1 MSATQITEFMLTL
14 HKQLLDER
22 KVAESTATAY
32 IKALRI
38 LNEKKP
44 FKNLTVLKKTEE
56 IMKKVNEYAPSTQRT
71 VVAMISSVLTLY
83 KDKAGYKKVYEFY
96 HNKITNDA
104 PGEQLPKVKPT
115 STKTKKE
122 KENWIKWEDVLTKQK
137 ELRDEVGKTA
147 KPHWDVL
154 LPLTIL
160 SLYVDTPPRRN
171 QDYMDM
177 DVVVVGKKTNV
188 EALPK
193 DKNYLLLEGKRQ
205 PTKFIFNKYK
215 TSKTYGQQIVEIT
228 DTLKDTLLNFLKHH
242 PLNQGRSKPTQF
254 AFLVNGDGS
263 KFEQVNAITRILNKV
278 FGKNVGS
285 SMLRHIFLSEKYDI
299 KEMEGDATKMAHSLA
314 LQRSYLRHSDDET
327 DSPVSVPSPN
337 VLEM

>member
-1 MSATQITEFMLTL
+1 METPKITEFMLTL
-14 HKQLLDER
+14 HKELMDER

-44 FKNLTVLKKTEE
+44 FKNLTFLKKTDE
-56 IMKKVNEYAPSTQRT
+56 IMKKVDAYAPSTQRT
-71 VVAMISSVLTLY
+71 VVAMVSSVLTLY

-137 ELRDEVGKTA
+137 ELRDEGLKTIK

-177 DVVVVGKKTNV
+177 DVVVVSKKTKV
-188 EALPK
+188 DDLPK
-193 DKNYLLLEGKRQ
+193 DKNYLLLEGKKV
-205 PTKFIFNKYK
+205 PSKFIFNKYK
-215 TSKTYGQQIVEIT
+215 TSKSYGQQTVEIT
-228 DTLKDTLLNFLKHH
+228 DKLKDTLVWYLKHH
-242 PLNQGRSKPTQF
+242 PLFQGRSKPTQF
-254 AFLVNGDGS
+254 AFLVNADGT

-299 KEMEGDATKMAHSLA
+299 K
-314 LQRSYLRHSDDET
+314 
-327 DSPVSVPSPN
+327 
-337 VLEM
+337 

>member
-1 MSATQITEFMLTL
+1 MSTPQITEFMLTL

-22 KVAESTATAY
+22 KIAESTATAY

-44 FKNLTVLKKTEE
+44 FKNLTFLKKTEE
-56 IMKKVNEYAPSTQRT
+56 IMKRVGEYAPSTQRT
-71 VVAMISSVLTLY
+71 VTAMISSVLTLY

-115 STKTKKE
+115 ATKTKKE

-137 ELRDEVGKTA
+137 DLIEEAKKTT

-177 DVVVVGKKTNV
+177 DVVVVTKKTNV
-188 EALPK
+188 DALPK
-193 DKNYLLLEGKRQ
+193 DKNYLLLEGKRL
-205 PTKFIFNKYK
+205 PSKFIFNKYK
-215 TSKTYGQQIVEIT
+215 TSKTYGQQTVEVT
-228 DTLKDTLLNFLKHH
+228 DTLKDTLQNYLKHH
-242 PLNQGRSKPTQF
+242 PLFQGRSKPTQF
-254 AFLVNGDGS
+254 AFLVNADGT

-285 SMLRHIFLSEKYDI
+285 SMLRHIFLSDKYDI

-314 LQRSYLRHSDDET
+314 LQRSYMRHSDDEEDT
-327 DSPVSVPSPN
+327 EVDAPSPT

>member
-1 MSATQITEFMLTL
+1 
-14 HKQLLDER
+14 
-22 KVAESTATAY
+22 
-32 IKALRI
+32 
-38 LNEKKP
+38 
-44 FKNLTVLKKTEE
+44 
-56 IMKKVNEYAPSTQRT
+56 
-71 VVAMISSVLTLY
+71 
-83 KDKAGYKKVYEFY
+83 
-96 HNKITNDA
+96 
-104 PGEQLPKVKPT
+104 
-115 STKTKKE
+115 
-122 KENWIKWEDVLTKQK
+122 
-137 ELRDEVGKTA
+137 
-147 KPHWDVL
+147 
-154 LPLTIL
+154 
-160 SLYVDTPPRRN
+160 
-171 QDYMDM
+171 M